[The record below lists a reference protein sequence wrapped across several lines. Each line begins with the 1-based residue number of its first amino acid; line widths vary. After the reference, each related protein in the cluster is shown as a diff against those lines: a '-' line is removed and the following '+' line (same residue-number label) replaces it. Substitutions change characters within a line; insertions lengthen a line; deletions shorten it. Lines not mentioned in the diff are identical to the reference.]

1 VAVQRGSVQDRR
13 WKLVRARREAVP
25 TSVRRMHQRR
35 FRRPTLRWLR
45 PVLWGAL
52 AAVVMGLGAW
62 LVYGTSVLGVQA
74 VEVSGSMLASPDQVR
89 AAAAVIEGTP
99 LAQVD
104 TDQVAA
110 RVRTLP
116 SVAAVEVSRSWPH
129 TLVIEVVERTP
140 VGVVAVEGGFA
151 VLDGAGVVFNQVPA
165 QPAGVVLLRLA
176 APGPDDPATTAA
188 LRVLASLTPALRDGL
203 AEVDAPSPTRIRLQ
217 LADGRVVVW
226 GDADRSAAKAT
237 VATALLATDATTID
251 VSVPDV
257 ATTS

>member
-1 VAVQRGSVQDRR
+1 
-13 WKLVRARREAVP
+13 
-25 TSVRRMHQRR
+25 
-35 FRRPTLRWLR
+35 
-45 PVLWGAL
+45 
-52 AAVVMGLGAW
+52 
-62 LVYGTSVLGVQA
+62 
-74 VEVSGSMLASPDQVR
+74 
-89 AAAAVIEGTP
+89 
-99 LAQVD
+99 
-104 TDQVAA
+104 
-110 RVRTLP
+110 
-116 SVAAVEVSRSWPH
+116 
-129 TLVIEVVERTP
+129 
-140 VGVVAVEGGFA
+140 
-151 VLDGAGVVFNQVPA
+151 
-165 QPAGVVLLRLA
+165 VVLLRLA